1 MPLATQ
7 FTCAIECAQF
17 HELTDLSRDLWK
29 AHAAGYLDD
38 DTAQELAE
46 RIETRKPKR
55 QHLAGKR
62 FQIAGIPTPQ
72 RSPDKQASIERRRRL
87 ARQSPVPP
95 EHVHEFTLSMHA
107 ALTII
112 VGEIEKH
119 GVCSLCMA
127 AIAAAAGTCRT
138 IVRNAMNKGRAL
150 GLLTRQERRRR
161 GQKSL
166 TNLVRILRP
175 SWQHWLRWIGRRK
188 LRTTKDKDPSRCDS
202 GTAGQV
208 RGRIL
213 RLVPALE

>member
-1 MPLATQ
+1 MLATQ
-7 FTCAIECAQF
+7 IAGAIELAQF
-17 HELTDLSRDLWK
+17 HQLNDLSRDLWK
-29 AHAAGYLDD
+29 AYGAGHLDD
-38 DTAQELAE
+38 EAAQALAE
-46 RIETRKPKR
+46 RIEAKRPKR
-55 QHLAGKR
+55 GAE
-62 FQIAGIPTPQ
+62 PTSFKALKIEAPRPQ
-72 RSPDKQASIERRRRL
+72 RSPNKQASIERRRQL

-95 EHVHEFTLSMHA
+95 EYVHEFTLSMHA

-175 SWQHWLRWIGRRK
+175 SWKHWLQMIGRRK
-188 LRTTKDKDPSRCDS
+188 LRATKDKDSKS
-202 GTAGQV
+202 GAGHPG
-208 RGRIL
+208 GRFGDAF
-213 RLVPALE
+213 RRSAGVS